1 MATAGWP
8 APDAPVH
15 INTHV
20 CSTCLGPSVL
30 VCLCGCMVLI
40 LDQWA
45 QVAQQVFAD
54 VENPTADE
62 LRALP
67 QGKKTDAHRSCLHD
81 DISVVIIVFGS
92 EQTMRERYQRARLSA
107 LNLLN
112 GLLACC
118 LRLC

>member
-1 MATAGWP
+1 
-8 APDAPVH
+8 
-15 INTHV
+15 
-20 CSTCLGPSVL
+20 
-30 VCLCGCMVLI
+30 MVLI

-92 EQTMRERYQRARLSA
+92 EQTMRERYQRASLSA